1 MRKILSIIFCI
12 CIFCSCLT
20 GCTSKEELVEHT
32 YSIADME
39 GKYKTQGRTDVSA
52 KGLSLSHT
60 ATSFEFNAYCKGEIA
75 LEINAS
81 SIPEESGYGV
91 YFSVYVDNELQRDR
105 IVVKKNEKQTLV
117 IAEELEE
124 GEHLIQLFRQTENK
138 RGNVTISALA
148 ITGELLDAPEENE
161 IFVEFIG
168 DGLTTGVGNQ
178 GGGTMSKLPAGV
190 PLYQDGTQSYAFLT
204 AQYLGADLSV
214 VAEESVALLCCE
226 EGNAISDIYDYFPN
240 TISMYQATRTPDII
254 VVNLGTNDYLN
265 RFSYEKSLTD
275 IKNELAAFVKV
286 LKEKHP
292 QAKIVL
298 VSGMMEDTLKKYVME
313 VVDELGGEQKDLYY
327 QQLVLDTNGT
337 SGYSSEKGHEQ
348 SAAVLADFLKQKFGL

>member
-1 MRKILSIIFCI
+1 MKRILSIIICI
-12 CIFCSCLT
+12 CIFGTCLT
-20 GCTSKEELVEHT
+20 GCTSKEELTEHT

-39 GKYKTQGRTDVSA
+39 GKYKTQGRTEVSA
-52 KGLSLSHT
+52 KGLSLPHT
-60 ATSFEFNAYCKGEIA
+60 ATSFEFNAYCKGDIA
-75 LEINAS
+75 VELNAS

-91 YFSVYVDNELQRDR
+91 YFSVYVDQKLQRDR
-105 IVVKKNEKQTLV
+105 IVVKKNEKQILV

-138 RGNVTISALA
+138 RGNITISSLA
-148 ITGELLDAPEENE
+148 ITGELLEAPKDKDILIE
-161 IFVEFIG
+161 FVG

-190 PLYQDGTQSYAFLT
+190 PLYQDGTQSFAFLT
-204 AQYLGADLSV
+204 AQYLGTDLSV
-214 VAEESVALLCCE
+214 VAEENASLLCCE

-240 TISMYQATRTPDII
+240 TISLYKVTRTPDI
-254 VVNLGTNDYLN
+254 VVINLGINDYVN

-275 IKNELAAFVKV
+275 IKNGLIVFAEMLR
-286 LKEKHP
+286 EKQP
-292 QAKIVL
+292 QAKMIF

-313 VVDELGGEQKDLYY
+313 AVDELGGEQNNFYY